1 MRRAGLELLA
11 LLLCALGLW
20 LLAYQAPL
28 DHTLFVGGEPALQRR
43 EDDAPFL
50 RGAHGSEPP
59 ERVPTSDDPRGYVW
73 WWEALERTGGRPYR
87 WMRPEAAIVLPGAGG
102 GLHVVSLLAAGS
114 PTSTEAVWETGLGT
128 PYTLTLGPGE
138 PRRYHLLARSTRS
151 GDLQVSMR
159 STPFVAPGD
168 PRDLSFVLF
177 EVRQHSADGPPRAP
191 AWPVLAWLI
200 LTVAVI
206 FTLARGLGT
215 GRRNTLML
223 GGGAVLSAA
232 WLLAFQRL
240 ALTVF
245 APNLGALALGCA
257 GLAAIAL
264 LLVEPRAGPAARPL
278 IGLIVL
284 ACALRLGGMLHP
296 QALFSDLGLHANN
309 LFKVTLGMV
318 FFTTGL
324 PGDAGG
330 GQQPYPPGTYLLL
343 LPGQL
348 VASGD
353 AARRL
358 LVQGGVALLDA
369 LSIGLIWV
377 LLRRAG
383 FGARARLLGAALYLL
398 PTPALESFSIGEY
411 ANLGG
416 QALALPLLAVLGLG
430 LASAQA
436 LARRPSG
443 GRVWPQATLTVAVA
457 LGLLGHS
464 GVTLSVGALIAAAWL
479 FAWATRLNGRTP
491 AVSPLGLT
499 LAGTVALGMVVLIFY
514 SAPIFVE
521 ALVKR
526 GDSGSGT
533 PLPRVLGDT
542 LAALA
547 GLAPPQGARVSLPPL
562 IGPLA
567 VVGLALVFLHRHP
580 RAAPLRALLAAW
592 WAGVTLSLGLLVVA
606 GQGVRW
612 AIFLYPA
619 LCVTAGPL
627 LAALARRGR
636 WGRMVA
642 LATLALI
649 LVASMG
655 AWIAQIRDYIHT

>member
-1 MRRAGLELLA
+1 DVYKR
-11 LLLCALGLW
+11 
-20 LLAYQAPL
+20 Q
-28 DHTLFVGGEPALQRR
+28 ALQRR

-59 ERVPTSDDPRGYVW
+59 ERVRAPDDPRGYVW

-114 PTSTEAVWETGLGT
+114 PNSTATVWETGLGT
-128 PYTLTLGPGE
+128 PYTLTLPPGE
-138 PRRYHLLARSTRS
+138 PRRYYLLARSNGA
-151 GDLQVSMR
+151 GDLRVSMR
-159 STPFVAPGD
+159 STPFAAPGD

-177 EVRQHSADGPPRAP
+177 EVRQHSAGGLPRAP
-191 AWPVLAWLI
+191 AWPALAWLA
-200 LTVAVI
+200 LTVAMI
-206 FTLARGLGT
+206 FTLARGLGA
-215 GRRNTLML
+215 GRRGTLML
-223 GGGAVLSAA
+223 AGGAVLSAA
-232 WLLAFQRL
+232 WLLAFHRL

-257 GLAAIAL
+257 SLAAVAL
-264 LLVEPRAGPAARPL
+264 LLVEPRAGPAARPV
-278 IGLIVL
+278 IGLMVM
-284 ACALRLGGMLHP
+284 AFALRLGGMLHP

-348 VASGD
+348 IASGD
-353 AARRL
+353 TARRI
-358 LVQGGVALLDA
+358 LVQGGVALLDV
-369 LSIGLIWV
+369 LSIGLIWA
-377 LLRRAG
+377 LLGRAG
-383 FGARARLLGAALYLL
+383 FSRRARLLGAILYLL

-416 QALALPLLAVLGLG
+416 QALALPLLAMLGLG
-430 LASAQA
+430 LAGAHA
-436 LARRPSG
+436 LAQPPAG
-443 GRVWPQATLTVAVA
+443 GRVWPLAALTVAVA

-464 GVTLSVGALIAAAWL
+464 GVTLSVGTLIAAAWL
-479 FAWATRLNGRTP
+479 FAWATRLSGRTP
-491 AVSPLGLT
+491 AISLLGLT
-499 LAGTVALGMVVLIFY
+499 LAGAIGLGVVLLIFY
-514 SAPIFVE
+514 SAPIFVA
-521 ALVKR
+521 ALVER
-526 GDSGSGT
+526 GGSGGGT

-547 GLAPPQGARVSLPPL
+547 GLAPPQGARVKLPPL

-567 VVGLALVFLHRHP
+567 GAGLALVLLRRHP

-592 WAGVTLSLGLLVVA
+592 WTGVALSLGLLVVA

-612 AIFLYPA
+612 ALFLYPA
-619 LCVTAGPL
+619 LCVSAGPL

-636 WGRMVA
+636 GGRVVA
-642 LATLALI
+642 LATVALV
-649 LVASMG
+649 LVAGLG

>member
-1 MRRAGLELLA
+1 VL
-11 LLLCALGLW
+11 
-20 LLAYQAPL
+20 
-28 DHTLFVGGEPALQRR
+28 
-43 EDDAPFL
+43 
-50 RGAHGSEPP
+50 
-59 ERVPTSDDPRGYVW
+59 TSGDPRGYVW
-73 WWEALERTGGRPYR
+73 WWEELERTAGRPYR

-114 PTSTEAVWETGLGT
+114 PTSTETVWDTGLGT
-128 PYTLTLGPGE
+128 LYTLTLPPGE
-138 PRRYHLLARSTRS
+138 PRRYYLLAHSAQS
-151 GDLQVSMR
+151 GDLRVSMR

-168 PRDLSFVLF
+168 PRDLSFILYQ
-177 EVRQHSADGPPRAP
+177 VRQHSASGLPRAP
-191 AWPVLAWLI
+191 AWPPLAWLA
-200 LTVAVI
+200 LTLAVI
-206 FTLARGLGT
+206 FTLARGLGA
-215 GRRNTLML
+215 GRRGALL
-223 GGGAVLSAA
+223 LAGGAMLSAA
-232 WLLAFQRL
+232 WLLAFHRL

-245 APNLGALALGCA
+245 APELGWLALGCA
-257 GLAAIAL
+257 ALATVAL
-264 LLVEPRAGPAARPL
+264 LLVEPRAGPAARPV

-284 ACALRLGGMLHP
+284 AFALRLGGMLHP

-330 GQQPYPPGTYLLL
+330 GQQPYPPGAYLLL

-348 VASGD
+348 IAGGD

-369 LSIGLIWV
+369 LSIGLIWA
-377 LLRRAG
+377 LLGRAG
-383 FGARARLLGAALYLL
+383 FSRRTRLLGATLYLL

-416 QALALPLLAVLGLG
+416 QALALPLLAMLGLG
-430 LASAQA
+430 LAGPQA
-436 LARRPSG
+436 LARWPAG
-443 GRVWPQATLTVAVA
+443 GRVWPLATLTVAVG

-479 FAWATRLNGRTP
+479 CAWATRLSGRTP
-491 AVSPLGLT
+491 AIAPRGLT
-499 LAGTVALGMVVLIFY
+499 LAGGVALAMVVLLFY

-521 ALVKR
+521 ALVER
-526 GDSGSGT
+526 GGSGSGT

-567 VVGLALVFLHRHP
+567 MVGLALVIHRRRP

-592 WAGVTLSLGLLVVA
+592 WAGVALSLGLLVVA

-619 LCVTAGPL
+619 LCLSAGPL
-627 LAALARRGR
+627 LVTLARRGR
-636 WGRMVA
+636 GGRVVA

-649 LVASMG
+649 VATGMG